1 MAKRKQQMD
10 EAKIDAKAREGLTA
24 EEWETAYIKLAKDV
38 KNMEKVGKEIM
49 RLAGKMF

>member
-1 MAKRKQQMD
+1 MAKRKQLMQ
-10 EAKIDAKAREGLTA
+10 EATLDAKAREGLTA
-24 EEWETAYIKLAKDV
+24 EEWETAYIELAKKV